1 MHVIDPRH
9 TGAKRHHRCDHRR
22 ARCVCVKA
30 LVIARANFTDQ
41 RRQHRQVK
49 PVTHREPKRAAPLTP
64 GGIDR
69 VSESAGLQTGEVG
82 ANAQSGQATTKV
94 RLDAF
99 GAREMLAIDQVK
111 D

>member
-1 MHVIDPRH
+1 MRSSPC
-9 TGAKRHHRCDHRR
+9 A
-22 ARCVCVKA
+22 VCV
-30 LVIARANFTDQ
+30 
-41 RRQHRQVK
+41 
-49 PVTHREPKRAAPLTP
+49 REGTGNRPAPLTP